1 MSAQRV
7 PGFEA
12 TKDSKDWSLERER
25 LLAHKISDLGLKIEG
40 TYLEQLVHRLY
51 DELGRAG
58 IQFKPFVYLSDEW
71 SCPDRVPVIGVPF
84 YLADSKLSQ
93 IEDEM
98 MDGIEASTE
107 EEILGYLRHEAGH
120 ALNYAYKLYDT
131 EEWRN
136 VFGSFDL
143 PYLDEYTPQPFS
155 RRYVRH
161 IPGWY
166 AQKHPDEDFSETF
179 AVWLTPGSNWRTVYR
194 DWGCYSKLEYVER
207 IVKEIGSREPLVT
220 GADYDFTQEALT
232 HSVAEHYRRTRPELS
247 ELPAHF
253 DGELTRIFGPASIAT
268 SNPDGSHYEPQNSV
282 PAEAFIAEHRR
293 KIVFDVSYWTG
304 LYDVYVRSLVN
315 HLSQRSREL
324 GLRVERERAAAVLID
339 FMAFVTALCMNKLY
353 KGDFVIQ

>member
-1 MSAQRV
+1 MSSQRV

-12 TKDSKDWSLERER
+12 AKSPEWSLERER
-25 LLAHKISDLGLKIEG
+25 LLANKITDLGLKIEG
-40 TYLEQLVHRLY
+40 TYLQQLVERLY
-51 DELGRAG
+51 SELGRAG

-84 YLADSKLSQ
+84 YLADPKLSQ

-107 EEILGYLRHEAGH
+107 DEILGYLRHEAGH
-120 ALNYAYKLYDT
+120 AFNYAYKLYDT
-131 EEWRN
+131 EEWRQ

-143 PYLDEYTPQPFS
+143 PYKDEYTPQPFS
-155 RRYVRH
+155 RRFVRH

-179 AVWLTPGSNWRTVYR
+179 AVWLTPNSSWRELYR
-194 DWGCYSKLEYVER
+194 DWGCYPKLLYVDR
-207 IVKEIGSREPLVT
+207 IARELGAREPVVT

-232 HSVAEHYRRTRPELS
+232 HSVAEHYRRTRPALA
-247 ELPAHF
+247 ELPPHF
-253 DGELTRIFGPASIAT
+253 DGELTRIFKPAQLASETDQSA
-268 SNPDGSHYEPQNSV
+268 EPGRRQSV

-304 LYDVYVRSLVN
+304 LYDVNVRSLVN
-315 HLSQRSREL
+315 HLSERCRVL
-324 GLRVERERAAAVLID
+324 DLRVDNERASAVLID
-339 FMAFVTALCMNKLY
+339 FVAFVTALCMNKLY